1 MWAERTSV
9 LLLVCSILIPAR
21 AGRAQAAPVR
31 SPRGAHG
38 SGQSTPRWV
47 RVAPASEEFEAVLPA
62 APEEVAER
70 LQVGGKTVVVR
81 YYGVSADDARYAVL
95 SADVRDFPGEELAY
109 VMMLNLCN
117 KQFAASSPDKGEVSG
132 AAVQA
137 EFRRAL
143 RLNGHAGR
151 EYAIRVRTSTGLLR
165 FYNTGRKYYAAVAV
179 TTRADTPPTDRFMD
193 SFKLAAPAPAGSQ
206 GTQAGS
212 PEQAERQGTPPLPV
226 TSGTWL
232 VILKTYAVSERAAAN
247 RALDLF
253 RRAGYEAS
261 VVRTEDYPNLRKG
274 LLAIV
279 MGPYPKAVARE
290 VRTKARSAAKGAYI
304 KSGW

>member
-9 LLLVCSILIPAR
+9 LLLVCSILIPVR
-21 AGRAQAAPVR
+21 VGRAQATPVQ
-31 SPRGAHG
+31 SPRGPTV
-38 SGQSTPRWV
+38 SRQSTPRWV

-62 APEEVAER
+62 APEEAVER

-81 YYGVSADDARYAVL
+81 YYGVSADETRYAVL
-95 SADVRDFPGEELAY
+95 SADVKDFPGEELAY

-117 KQFAASSPDKGEVSG
+117 KQVASSSPDKGEVSG

-143 RLNGHAGR
+143 WLNGYAGR
-151 EYAIRVRTSTGLLR
+151 EYKIRVRTSTGLLR

-179 TTRADTPPTDRFMD
+179 TTGDNTPLINRFMD
-193 SFKLAAPAPAGSQ
+193 SFTLAAPAPAGSRRAP
-206 GTQAGS
+206 AGS
-212 PEQAERQGTPPLPV
+212 PESAKRQGTPPVPV

-232 VILKTYAVSERAAAN
+232 VILKTYAMSERAAAN
-247 RALDLF
+247 HALDLF

-279 MGPYPKAVARE
+279 MGPYPKAVAQE

>member
-1 MWAERTSV
+1 MWAERTAV
-9 LLLVCSILIPAR
+9 LLLVCSILIQVR
-21 AGRAQAAPVR
+21 AGRTQAAPVQ
-31 SPRGAHG
+31 SPRSSPG

-47 RVAPASEEFEAVLPA
+47 RFAPASEEFEAVLPA

-81 YYGVSADDARYAVL
+81 YYGVSADETRYAVL

-117 KQFAASSPDKGEVSG
+117 KQVATSSPDKGEVSG

-143 RLNGHAGR
+143 RLNGYAGR
-151 EYAIRVRTSTGLLR
+151 EYTIRVRMSTGLLR

-179 TTRADTPPTDRFMD
+179 TTSNGNPLINRFLD
-193 SFKLAAPAPAGSQ
+193 SFTLSAPAPATAKKSP
-206 GTQAGS
+206 AGS
-212 PEQAERQGTPPLPV
+212 TGSAKRQGTPPVPA

-232 VILKTYAVSERAAAN
+232 VILKTYARSERAAAD

-279 MGPYPKAVARE
+279 MGPYPKAVAQE
-290 VRTKARSAAKGAYI
+290 VQTKARSAAKGAYI